1 MLMRPYQYR
10 IEHKPFR
17 CKKSVTAYYRDK
29 EQALEEIESNR
40 GKIIGVEKRY
50 MYDAQREGKQI
61 VKGRQVL
68 EMLLE
73 SEKPLP
79 IDAGTLQQAIEYAG
93 RIINNERVDNRYIML
108 TSKDAKVA
116 DRIRNVWAALVG
128 IEFELRG

>member
-1 MLMRPYQYR
+1 MQ
-10 IEHKPFR
+10 
-17 CKKSVTAYYRDK
+17 KSVTAYYRDK

-116 DRIRNVWAALVG
+116 DRIRNVWAALAG